1 LLIVSKNIWPTL
13 IINNRSENDSRAVEY
28 LVRAGEQALE
38 RSAFSQAATYFEDA
52 LRRLEDLPV
61 NPGRDRKEIAI
72 RTGLADVT
80 IVTSGYA
87 AAEYERHLTRRH
99 ELAERLQTPR
109 KSFTR

>member
-1 LLIVSKNIWPTL
+1 LLIVSKNIWPNSL

-72 RTGLADVT
+72 RTGLVACNSD
-80 IVTSGYA
+80 IGI
-87 AAEYERHLTRRH
+87 
-99 ELAERLQTPR
+99 ELGIW
-109 KSFTR
+109 